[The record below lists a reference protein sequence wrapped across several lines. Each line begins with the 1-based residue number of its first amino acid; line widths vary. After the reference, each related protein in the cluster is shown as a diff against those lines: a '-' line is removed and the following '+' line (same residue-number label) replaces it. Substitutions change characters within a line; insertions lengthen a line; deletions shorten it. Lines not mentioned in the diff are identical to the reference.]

1 MPVALFGGG
10 VYILW
15 VFWPSILKHIKNEE
29 LKKELLKEE
38 NLKKTQKSQLSS
50 NPEESGPIATSS
62 EMDIVSNE
70 KQVDLFDNLSFFDFF

>member
-1 MPVALFGGG
+1 MPVALLGGC

-29 LKKELLKEE
+29 LKKALLKEE
-38 NLKKTQKSQLSS
+38 ELKKAQKNQISS
-50 NPEESGPIATSS
+50 NPEDGGPIATSS
-62 EMDIVSNE
+62 ETDIVSNE